1 MKKLVVF
8 MGVLALF
15 VGTTS
20 CKKDWTCTC
29 SDNAYTYGSY
39 AIEDATKKDAQ
50 AECDELDDLF
60 IGTVATCSLD

>member
-20 CKKDWTCTC
+20 CKKDWICTC
-29 SDNAYTYGSY
+29 SDSAYIYLTEP
-39 AIEDATKKDAQ
+39 IEDATKEDAQ

-60 IGTVATCSLD
+60 KGTLTTCSLD